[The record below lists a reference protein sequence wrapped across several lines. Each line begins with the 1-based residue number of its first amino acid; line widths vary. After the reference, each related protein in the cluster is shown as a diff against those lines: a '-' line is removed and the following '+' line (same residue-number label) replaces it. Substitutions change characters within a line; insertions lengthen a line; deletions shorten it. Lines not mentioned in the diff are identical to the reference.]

1 MNKVSP
7 THLDAYGLL
16 TMLTGGAQALEVN
29 LEAVNALNVFPVP
42 DGDTGTN
49 MLLTLKTVVEAA
61 QEAAAQEAGGET
73 LTGIAS
79 AAAHGALMGAR
90 GNSGVIFSQFIR
102 GLAEAVEELPHA
114 DTAQLADAFAQGGAA
129 TYRAVSNPV
138 EGTMLTVMRR
148 TGEAMQEAASDAAD
162 ALALIEAGLVVCKE
176 AVLQTPQQLQVLHD
190 AGVVDAGGQGF
201 SVFLEGGLLAL
212 RGEDPTSIH
221 METVE
226 GLGRVSDSFLVAVE
240 EEVFGYCTQFIITG
254 DALDPEGLR
263 ATIDAMAHSTVVI
276 GDTRTVRIH
285 AHTLEPDALLDLGRS
300 VGVVDQIKIES
311 MDNQHQDFR
320 AARQDG
326 PPAAVGVVAVVRG
339 DGLENVFR
347 SLGVEVIVSGGQTMN
362 PSTEELLEGI
372 RSLNAES
379 AVLLPNNKNI
389 VASARQAAEMSP
401 VPARVVPTTSLPQGI
416 AAMLGF
422 SPVGDLESNAASMSE
437 GAESVVDGEVVTAV
451 RDAVIDS
458 AQVRA
463 GEVMALLRGTLAA
476 SEPTVQDAVVA
487 LVRAAEPEE
496 GSLIT
501 LYWGGDAT
509 HGDALIA
516 ADAISGIQD
525 DLEVEV
531 VYGGQ
536 PHYHYL
542 VSIE

>member
-1 MNKVSP
+1 MTEGTP
-7 THLDAYGLL
+7 TRLDAAGLL
-16 TMLTGGAQALEVN
+16 TLLSGGAEALEVN

-49 MLLTLKTVVEAA
+49 MLLTLKTVVESA
-61 QEAAAQEAGGET
+61 QQADGST
-73 LTGIAS
+73 LTGVAS

-90 GNSGVIFSQFIR
+90 GNSGVILSQFIR
-102 GLAEAVEELPHA
+102 GLAQAVEGLQHA
-114 DTAQLADAFAQGGAA
+114 DSAQLAEAFAQGGAA

-148 TGEAMQEAASDAAD
+148 TGEAMQGAAPTVED
-162 ALALIEAGLVVCKE
+162 ALSLLEAGLIVCKE
-176 AVLQTPQQLQVLHD
+176 AVLQTPEQLQVLHD

-201 SVFLEGGLLAL
+201 AVLLEGGLLAL
-212 RGEDPTSIH
+212 RGEDPTSIR
-221 METVE
+221 MENVE
-226 GLGRVSDSFLVAVE
+226 GLGHVSDSFMQSVE
-240 EEVFGYCTQFIITG
+240 EDVFGFCTQFIITG
-254 DALDPEGLR
+254 EALDPEGLR

-276 GDTRTVRIH
+276 GDTRTVRVH
-285 AHTLEPDALLDLGRS
+285 AHTLEPDTLLEMGRA
-300 VGVVDQIKIES
+300 VGVVDQVKIES
-311 MDNQHQDFR
+311 MDNQHRDFR
-320 AARQDG
+320 AARAEG

-339 DGLENVFR
+339 DGLEEVFR

-372 RSLNAES
+372 RALNAES
-379 AVLLPNNKNI
+379 AVVLPNNKNI
-389 VASARQAAEMSP
+389 VAAARQAADMSP

-416 AAMLGF
+416 AAMLAF
-422 SPVGDLESNAASMSE
+422 SPVGNLDGNAESMAE
-437 GAESVVDGEVVTAV
+437 GAESLVDGEVVTAV
-451 RDAVIDS
+451 RDAAIDG

-463 GEVMALLRGTLAA
+463 GEVMSLLRGKLAA
-476 SEPTVQDAVVA
+476 SAPTVQEALVA

-496 GSLIT
+496 GSLVT
-501 LYWGGDAT
+501 LYWGGDVT

-516 ADAISGIQD
+516 ADALASVADGLD
-525 DLEVEV
+525 VEV

>member
-1 MNKVSP
+1 MNKVTS
-7 THLDAYGLL
+7 THLDAAGLL
-16 TMLTGGAQALEVN
+16 TLLTGGVEALETN
-29 LEAVNALNVFPVP
+29 LDAVNALNVFPVP

-49 MLLTLKTVVEAA
+49 MLLTLKTVVEEAREADGAA
-61 QEAAAQEAGGET
+61 LADTAR
-73 LTGIAS
+73 

-90 GNSGVIFSQFIR
+90 GNSGGIFSQFIR
-102 GLAEAVEELPHA
+102 GLAEAVEGLPHA
-114 DTAQLADAFAQGGAA
+114 DAPQIAEAFAQGGAA

-148 TGEAMQEAASDAAD
+148 TGEAMREAAPTAGDT
-162 ALALIEAGLVVCKE
+162 LALLDAGLAACRE
-176 AVLQTPQQLQVLHD
+176 AVLQTPEQLQVLRD

-226 GLGRVSDSFLVAVE
+226 GLGRVSDTFLQSVE

-254 DALDPEGLR
+254 EALDPEGLR
-263 ATIDAMAHSTVVI
+263 AAIDALAQSTVVI
-276 GDTRTVRIH
+276 GDARTVRVH
-285 AHTLEPDALLDLGRS
+285 AHTEEPDALLDLGRS
-300 VGVVDQIKIES
+300 VGVVDQVKIES
-311 MDNQHQDFR
+311 MDNQHHDFW
-320 AARQDG
+320 AARRDG

-347 SLGVEVIVSGGQTMN
+347 SLGVEIIVSGGQTMN

-372 RSLNAES
+372 RSLHAES

-389 VASARQAAEMSP
+389 VASARQAAELSP

-422 SPVGDLESNAASMSE
+422 SADGDLDGNAESMSE
-437 GAESVVDGEVVTAV
+437 GAEAVVDGEVVTAV
-451 RDAVIDS
+451 RDAVVDG

-463 GEVMALLRGTLAA
+463 GEVMALLRGKLAA
-476 SEPTVQDAVVA
+476 SEPTAGDAVAA
-487 LVRAAEPEE
+487 LVRAAAPEE
-496 GSLIT
+496 GSLVT
-501 LYWGGDAT
+501 LYYGGDAT
-509 HGDALIA
+509 HGDALLA
-516 ADAISGIQD
+516 ADAVAGVGEG
-525 DLEVEV
+525 LEIEV

>member
-1 MNKVSP
+1 MNERAN
-7 THLDAYGLL
+7 THLDASGLL
-16 TMLTGGAQALEVN
+16 TLLSGGAQALEVN

-61 QEAAAQEAGGET
+61 QQADGPALADT
-73 LTGIAS
+73 AS

-90 GNSGVIFSQFIR
+90 GNSGVILSQFIR
-102 GLAEAVEELPHA
+102 GLASAVEGLPHA
-114 DTAQLADAFAQGGAA
+114 NLAQLADAFAQGGAA

-148 TGEAMQEAASDAAD
+148 TGEAMQDAASSAED
-162 ALALIEAGLVVCKE
+162 ALALLEAGLTVCRE
-176 AVLQTPQQLQVLHD
+176 AVLQTPEQLQVLRD

-212 RGEDPTSIH
+212 RGEDPASIR
-221 METVE
+221 MESVE
-226 GLGRVSDSFLVAVE
+226 GLGRISDDFLMAVE
-240 EEVFGYCTQFIITG
+240 EEVWGFCTQFIITG
-254 DALDPEGLR
+254 EALDPEGLR
-263 ATIDAMAHSTVVI
+263 GAIDAMANSTVVI
-276 GDTRTVRIH
+276 GDTRTVRVH

-300 VGVVDQIKIES
+300 VGVVDQIKVES
-311 MDNQHQDFR
+311 MDTQHQAVR
-320 AARQDG
+320 AARTDG
-326 PPAAVGVVAVVRG
+326 PPAAVSVLAVVRG
-339 DGLENVFR
+339 DGLEGVFR

-372 RSLNAES
+372 RSLHAES

-401 VPARVVPTTSLPQGI
+401 IPARVVPTTSLPQGI

-422 SPVGDLESNAASMSE
+422 SPVRDLDGNAESMTE
-437 GAESVVDGEVVTAV
+437 GAESVADGEVVTAV
-451 RDAVIDS
+451 RDAVIDGT
-458 AQVRA
+458 QVRA
-463 GEVMALLRGTLAA
+463 GEVMSLLRGKLAA
-476 SEPTVQDAVVA
+476 AEPSMQDALLA
-487 LVRAAEPEE
+487 LVRAAEPDE
-496 GSLIT
+496 GSLVT
-501 LYWGGDAT
+501 LYYGGDAT
-509 HGDALIA
+509 HGDALLA
-516 ADAISGIQD
+516 ADAISGLQADI
-525 DLEVEV
+525 EVEV

>member
-1 MNKVSP
+1 MNNDSP
-7 THLDAYGLL
+7 AHLDAAGIL
-16 TMLTGGAQALEVN
+16 TLLTGGAQALEVN

-61 QEAAAQEAGGET
+61 QEADGET

-79 AAAHGALMGAR
+79 AAAYGALMGAR

-102 GLAEAVEELPHA
+102 GLAEAVEGLPRA
-114 DTAQLADAFAQGGAA
+114 DTSQLAEAFVQGAAA

-148 TGEAMQEAASDAAD
+148 TGDAMQEAASSAEHAA
-162 ALALIEAGLVVCKE
+162 ALLEAGLVVCKE
-176 AVLQTPQQLQVLHD
+176 AVLQTPEQLQVLHD

-226 GLGRVSDSFLVAVE
+226 GLGHVSETFLQAVE

-254 DALDPEGLR
+254 EALDPEGLR
-263 ATIDAMAHSTVVI
+263 STIDAMAHSTVVI
-276 GDTRTVRIH
+276 GDTRTVRVH

-347 SLGVEVIVSGGQTMN
+347 SLGVQVIVSGGQTMN
-362 PSTEELLEGI
+362 PSTEDLLEGI

-389 VASARQAAEMSP
+389 VASAQQAAQMSP
-401 VPARVVPTTSLPQGI
+401 VPARVVPTTTLPEGI

-451 RDAVIDS
+451 RDAVIDG

-463 GEVMALLRGTLAA
+463 GEVMALLRGSLAA
-476 SEPTVQDAVVA
+476 SVATVQDAVVA
-487 LVRAAEPEE
+487 LVRAAEPED
-496 GSLIT
+496 GSLVT

-509 HGDALIA
+509 HGDALVA

>member
-1 MNKVSP
+1 MNNDSP
-7 THLDAYGLL
+7 THLDAAGLL
-16 TMLTGGAQALEVN
+16 TLLTGGAQALEVN

-61 QEAAAQEAGGET
+61 QEAAARGAGGET

-79 AAAHGALMGAR
+79 AAAYGALMGAR

-102 GLAEAVEELPHA
+102 GLAEAVEGLPHA
-114 DTAQLADAFAQGGAA
+114 DTSQLAEAFVQGAAA

-148 TGEAMQEAASDAAD
+148 TGEAMQEAASAPAD

-176 AVLQTPQQLQVLHD
+176 AVLQTPEQLQVLHD

-226 GLGRVSDSFLVAVE
+226 GLGHVSETFLQAVE

-254 DALDPEGLR
+254 EALDPEGLR
-263 ATIDAMAHSTVVI
+263 STIDAMAHSTVVI
-276 GDTRTVRIH
+276 GDTRTVRVH

-347 SLGVEVIVSGGQTMN
+347 SLGVQVIVSGGQTMN
-362 PSTEELLEGI
+362 PSTEDLLEGI

-401 VPARVVPTTSLPQGI
+401 VPARVVPTTSLPEGI

-451 RDAVIDS
+451 RDAVIDG

-463 GEVMALLRGTLAA
+463 GEVMALLRGSLAA
-476 SEPTVQDAVVA
+476 SVATVQDAVVA
-487 LVRAAEPEE
+487 LVHAAEPED

-509 HGDALIA
+509 HGDALVA